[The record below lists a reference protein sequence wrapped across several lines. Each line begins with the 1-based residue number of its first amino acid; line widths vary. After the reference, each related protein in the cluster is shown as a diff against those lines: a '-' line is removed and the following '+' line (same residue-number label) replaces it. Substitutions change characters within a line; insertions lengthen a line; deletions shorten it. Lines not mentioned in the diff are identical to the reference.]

1 MATKECD
8 QIEGLERE
16 WRDALCK
23 KDMERLKALVHD
35 DFVLIGTRSSG
46 PFMMHRQEWL
56 DAIKRRD
63 RKAVTSLLATACGTS
78 LDVHRYEPGVYKGSK
93 DPLLAA
99 HNTPE
104 QTALLKK
111 RFSMGQAD
119 R

>member
-1 MATKECD
+1 MNAPT
-8 QIEGLERE
+8 GLR
-16 WRDALCK
+16 RA
-23 KDMERLKALVHD
+23 
-35 DFVLIGTRSSG
+35 
-46 PFMMHRQEWL
+46 
-56 DAIKRRD
+56 AIV
-63 RKAVTSLLATACGTS
+63 AATSLLATACGTS
-78 LDVHRYEPGVYKGSK
+78 LDVHRYEPGVYKGGK

>member
-1 MATKECD
+1 VNAPT
-8 QIEGLERE
+8 GLR
-16 WRDALCK
+16 RA
-23 KDMERLKALVHD
+23 
-35 DFVLIGTRSSG
+35 
-46 PFMMHRQEWL
+46 
-56 DAIKRRD
+56 AIV
-63 RKAVTSLLATACGTS
+63 AATSLLATACGTS
-78 LDVHRYEPGVYKGSK
+78 LDVHRYEPGVYKGGK